1 MNKQMIV
8 DKLLRDYPAPKC
20 ELNYF
25 SNFSLLVA
33 VILSAQCTD
42 KRVNIVTPVLFQKF
56 KDVFELSKA
65 DIKEVEEIIKP
76 CGFYHNKAKNIVEC
90 AKQIV
95 EKHNGEVPNTREELE
110 RLSGVGRKT
119 ANVILSLAFNEPA
132 IAVDTHVFRV
142 SQRLGLSVNP
152 KNEYDCEKQLMSV
165 IKKKDWIR
173 MHYILVLFGRYR
185 CKAINTTC
193 SDCPFIK
200 ECKKQSGLTR

>member
-1 MNKQMIV
+1 MNK
-8 DKLLRDYPAPKC
+8 KLIIKRLLSDYPEPKC
-20 ELNYF
+20 ELEYTT
-25 SNFSLLVA
+25 NFSLLVA

-42 KRVNIVTPVLFQKF
+42 KRVNTVTPILFKKF
-56 KDVFELSKA
+56 KDVYELSKA
-65 DIKEVEEIIKP
+65 DVKLVEEIIKP

-95 EKHNGEVPNTREELE
+95 QNHNGKVPNTREELE

-142 SQRLGLSVNP
+142 SQRLGLSINP
-152 KNEYDCEKQLMSV
+152 RNEYDCEKQLMNV
-165 IKKKDWIR
+165 INKKDWTK

-185 CKAINTTC
+185 CKAVNPMC
-193 SDCPFIK
+193 NDCPFVK